1 MSSIKTIL
9 KLEIEARKS
18 KKKHHTKGFIE
29 TVQKNDVLSGRGNG
43 VNRHSGNVQL
53 RDLIN
58 QEKESYL
65 ISLKKDK
72 KKFAEDILTKIKAQ
86 TPPGRFLRTD
96 KDTSLWY
103 EIPDEGRRGALE
115 KIRQA
120 LREGAAYLTETLEV
134 KKNEST
140 LEKKDKTSTSLAFE
154 QMEKKKDK
162 TFTSLAFEQMEDT
175 SDSRILADAAEGVC
189 DRKREKET
197 LVKAKFDDFFQNEM
211 ESRRVDEGSQRK
223 EYKKKKH
230 NRSCRKMHD
239 TTAAYSTSVQSITLD
254 NLEDPSSLSSLNGAK
269 LVNVFD

>member
-18 KKKHHTKGFIE
+18 KKKHHMRGFIE

-140 LEKKDKTSTSLAFE
+140 LEKKDKT
-154 QMEKKKDK
+154 
-162 TFTSLAFEQMEDT
+162 FTSLAFEQMEDT
-175 SDSRILADAAEGVC
+175 SDSGILADAAEGVC

-239 TTAAYSTSVQSITLD
+239 TTAAYSTSVQSINLD